1 VRKDDP
7 PPGQEAQIDY
17 GYLGQ
22 WTDPATGKGCRVW
35 AFVMV
40 LSASRHL
47 FVRSV
52 LAMTLAAW
60 IQEHVLA
67 LGFFG
72 GAPRR
77 LVTDNLKASVIRPDL
92 YDPKLNR
99 TYAELAGH
107 YGVLIDP
114 ARARKPK
121 DKPRVERP
129 IPYVRDSFFAG
140 RDFASLE
147 AMQQAAV
154 RWSLQVAG
162 RRACRPLGGA
172 QPLVMFQASEQPA
185 LLALPAEPYELAVWA
200 TPKVAADCHISV
212 DGALYSVPFRLVGR
226 HVDVRST
233 PRLVEVF
240 VEGKLVKTH
249 VRAQRGRRNT
259 DWSDYP
265 PEKVAFL
272 EKTPAWCRQRA
283 LDAGPHVG
291 QLVADLLAGPAGHA
305 QHHLRAAQG
314 VLRLAERYGTARLD
328 AACQRALTA
337 GDPSYRTVKGI
348 LAAGLEA
355 VPLPAEITSGPAARV
370 PALLRGPAALT
381 DGMPR
386 LTTATLHPKV
396 TTLTVMPPL
405 SMATT
410 TVRGWPDDPAPSART
425 HPADPQARRHAGDPR
440 PAPGPGPRRR
450 AGPPG
455 VPRGPLRGRDRPP
468 PGRRARF
475 EEPTTLEEFDFRF
488 NPKLPVAQIRD
499 LAASRFVEAGESAI
513 LYGPVGVGKTHLA
526 QALGHI
532 ACRRGYSVA
541 FAKTAR
547 LLAELAGG
555 HADRT
560 WEQRLRKLV
569 ASTC

>member
-1 VRKDDP
+1 LARRTFNVVDITEILVHWHAGRPISEIARSLGVDRNTVRKYAAAAQDAGIQPGEAPISATRWAELVGHWFPYLVSTELRHPRFAEIAPFHELIGQMLTTNTVTTVHQRLRDERGLGVSITTFRRYVWATMPDHQAGRARVTVRKDDP

-22 WTDPATGKGCRVW
+22 WTDPASGKTRRVW

-47 FVRSV
+47 FVRPV

-60 IQEHVLA
+60 IEAHVLA

-77 LVTDNLKASVIRPDL
+77 VVTDNLKASVIRPDL

-99 TYAELAGH
+99 TYAELASH
-107 YGVLIDP
+107 YGMLVDP

-140 RDFASLE
+140 RDFPSLA

-154 RWSLQVAG
+154 RWSLEVAG

-172 QPLVMFQASEQPA
+172 QPLAVFQATEQPA
-185 LLALPAEPYELAVWA
+185 LLGLPTEPYELAVWA
-200 TPKVAADCHISV
+200 TPKVATDCHVSV
-212 DGALYSVPFRLVGR
+212 DGALYSVPWRLVGR

-240 VEGKLVKTH
+240 CDGELVKTH
-249 VRAQRGRRNT
+249 VRAQRGRRHT
-259 DWSDYP
+259 DWGDYP

-272 EKTPAWCRQRA
+272 EKTPAWCRSRA
-283 LDAGPHVG
+283 VDAGPHVD
-291 QLVADLLAGPAGHA
+291 QLVAELLSGPAGHA

-314 VLRLAERYGTARLD
+314 VLRLGERYGTARLE
-328 AACQRALTA
+328 RALAA

-355 VPLPAEITSGPAARV
+355 VPLPAETTSGQAARV

-381 DGMPR
+381 DGMPAI
-386 LTTATLHPKV
+386 TTATPHPH
-396 TTLTVMPPL
+396 
-405 SMATT
+405 
-410 TVRGWPDDPAPSART
+410 G
-425 HPADPQARRHAGDPR
+425 HHADGGA
-440 PAPGPGPRRR
+440 
-450 AGPPG
+450 AGPHGDHDGQG
-455 VPRGPLRGRDRPP
+455 V
-468 PGRRARF
+468 
-475 EEPTTLEEFDFRF
+475 
-488 NPKLPVAQIRD
+488 
-499 LAASRFVEAGESAI
+499 AG
-513 LYGPVGVGKTHLA
+513 
-526 QALGHI
+526 
-532 ACRRGYSVA
+532 
-541 FAKTAR
+541 
-547 LLAELAGG
+547 
-555 HADRT
+555 
-560 WEQRLRKLV
+560 
-569 ASTC
+569 